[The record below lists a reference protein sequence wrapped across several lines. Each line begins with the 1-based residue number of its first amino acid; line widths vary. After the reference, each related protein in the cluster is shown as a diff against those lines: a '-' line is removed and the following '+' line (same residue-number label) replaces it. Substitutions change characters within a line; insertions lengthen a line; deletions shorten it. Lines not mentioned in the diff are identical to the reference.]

1 MKLELTGVSF
11 GYSKEKTVIK
21 DLNFEAVGGDLIAIL
36 GPNGAGKTT
45 LLRCLLGYLKWDS
58 GETLL
63 DGKNA
68 FTTAKNDFRRAV
80 SYVPQAKGTYPA
92 LTVLETVLL
101 GRLGRRGAFSR
112 PTSCDIEA
120 CKRILE
126 ELGISH
132 LAESKCTEISGG
144 ELQMVL
150 IARALAGDPQILIL
164 DEPESNLDFKN
175 QLTVLD
181 TMSRLAGEGM
191 CCIFNTHY
199 PAHALMR
206 ANKSL
211 LLSRGGEYVF
221 GETSETV
228 TERNIERVFGVRAAI
243 GNIETEETTYKSVV
257 PIGISSAG
265 GTDTDDMKERAV
277 IAVVSI
283 ISRNSESNGRINS
296 ILHEFSEYLVGR
308 MGIPKRERGMNL
320 ISITAEAPLIEIE
333 KLTHRLSIQPGVSVK
348 SVISDGEG

>member
-1 MKLELTGVSF
+1 MRLELTGASF
-11 GYSKEKTVIK
+11 GYSKDRMIIK
-21 DLNFEAVGGDLIAIL
+21 SLDLEATDGDLIAVL

-58 GETLL
+58 GETFL

-112 PTSCDIEA
+112 PTVCDIEV

-126 ELGISH
+126 ELGISY
-132 LAESKCTEISGG
+132 LVESKCTEISGG

-150 IARALAGDPQILIL
+150 IARALAGDPRILIL

-181 TMSRLAGEGM
+181 TMSRLASEGM

-211 LLSRGGEYVF
+211 LLSKGGEYVF
-221 GETSETV
+221 GETAETV
-228 TERNIERVFGVRAAI
+228 TERNIERVFGVKAAI
-243 GNIETEETTYKSVV
+243 GNIETVETTYKSVV
-257 PIGISSAG
+257 PIGISS
-265 GTDTDDMKERAV
+265 TDVTDCDDTNDRPV

-283 ISRNSESNGRINS
+283 ISRNSESNERINS

-308 MGIPKRERGMNL
+308 MGIPKREKGMNL
-320 ISITAEAPLIEIE
+320 ISVTSEAPLFEIE
-333 KLTHRLSIQPGVSVK
+333 KLTHRLSILPGVSVK

>member
-1 MKLELTGVSF
+1 MRFELTGASF
-11 GYSKEKTVIK
+11 GYSKDRMIIK
-21 DLNFEAVGGDLIAIL
+21 DLDLEAADGDLIAVL

-68 FTTAKNDFRRAV
+68 FTTAKNDFKRAV

-92 LTVLETVLL
+92 LTVIETVLL
-101 GRLGRRGAFSR
+101 GRLGRRSAFSR
-112 PTSCDIEA
+112 PTAGDIEA
-120 CKRILE
+120 CKRIIE
-126 ELGISH
+126 DLGISH

-150 IARALAGDPQILIL
+150 IAKALAGEPKILIL

-181 TMSRLAGEGM
+181 TMTRLASEGM

-211 LLSRGGEYVF
+211 LLSKGGDYVF

-243 GNIETEETTYKSVV
+243 GNIETDETTYKSVV
-257 PIGISSAG
+257 PIGVASTESGNADG
-265 GTDTDDMKERAV
+265 RKERPV

-296 ILHEFSEYLVGR
+296 ILHEFSECLLGR
-308 MGIPKRERGMNL
+308 MGIPKRDRGMNL
-320 ISITAEAPLIEIE
+320 ISITAEAPLCEIE
-333 KLTHRLSIQPGVSVK
+333 KLTHRLSILPGVSVK
-348 SVISDGEG
+348 SVVSDGEG